1 MRAQLCDGVEDC
13 EIASEI
19 ADCSEVYNSAT
30 ASPSPSRDNEDKNFY
45 HIVKR
50 EIRQGRRNST
60 TNGAKQMNMKIRVYT
75 RISKKLGLW
84 DPKIPRSE
92 NLKVVLLDFIDKII
106 HIQYLQVFRSS
117 NSQRVKSE
125 LRTFHTNKELRDKL
139 EMLRINVKHL
149 NLDELTMCRAGSV
162 SKKQACGMC

>member
-60 TNGAKQMNMKIRVYT
+60 TNGAKEMNMKIRVYT

-92 NLKVVLLDFIDKII
+92 NCLFNDV
-106 HIQYLQVFRSS
+106 YS
-117 NSQRVKSE
+117 
-125 LRTFHTNKELRDKL
+125 
-139 EMLRINVKHL
+139 
-149 NLDELTMCRAGSV
+149 
-162 SKKQACGMC
+162 